1 MCFLTAWNTDVGV
14 RKKNNQDGLLIKT
27 AQSTTGNVGMF
38 VVCDGMGGLSLG
50 ELASSSLIVRIST
63 WFEKKLPEILLL
75 NDRDNK
81 IKESFK
87 KEIIDANKSL
97 EVYGKENGLKIGT
110 TICALLIIGEKY
122 YIFHVGDSRIYKIN
136 TEVKQMTEDQT
147 FVNREMKLGRM
158 SEEEAKVHPKKHM
171 LIECVGVTPS
181 INILVYEGEVKKDDV
196 FIISSDGFYSKIKEA
211 EFLTEFSPSNMES
224 EDDMSNTLKK
234 LTELV
239 KGRNEKDNIS
249 VIAIKIK

>member
-1 MCFLTAWNTDVGV
+1 
-14 RKKNNQDGLLIKT
+14 
-27 AQSTTGNVGMF
+27 
-38 VVCDGMGGLSLG
+38 
-50 ELASSSLIVRIST
+50 
-63 WFEKKLPEILLL
+63 
-75 NDRDNK
+75 
-81 IKESFK
+81 
-87 KEIIDANKSL
+87 
-97 EVYGKENGLKIGT
+97 
-110 TICALLIIGEKY
+110 
-122 YIFHVGDSRIYKIN
+122 
-136 TEVKQMTEDQT
+136 
-147 FVNREMKLGRM
+147 MKLGRM

-171 LIECVGVTPS
+171 LIECVGVTPI

>member
-1 MCFLTAWNTDVGV
+1 
-14 RKKNNQDGLLIKT
+14 
-27 AQSTTGNVGMF
+27 
-38 VVCDGMGGLSLG
+38 
-50 ELASSSLIVRIST
+50 
-63 WFEKKLPEILLL
+63 
-75 NDRDNK
+75 
-81 IKESFK
+81 
-87 KEIIDANKSL
+87 
-97 EVYGKENGLKIGT
+97 
-110 TICALLIIGEKY
+110 
-122 YIFHVGDSRIYKIN
+122 
-136 TEVKQMTEDQT
+136 
-147 FVNREMKLGRM
+147 MKLGRM

-224 EDDMSNTLKK
+224 EEDMSNTLKK

-249 VIAIKIK
+249 VIAIKIKLYLMEKLILLMCLKLM